1 MKRHRLTFTL
11 LLSSSLCLPAVAA
24 TAHWDAVLLTDL
36 GLYHFDPHTVS
47 EKGGVKSIQTL
58 LDYKTTQET
67 AEGKKYRSSQTE
79 IQLNCKRH
87 SARIMHTTYFA
98 GAMGAGQEVL
108 KEGSV
113 REWLDVVKGTP
124 IERIAHRVC

>member
-1 MKRHRLTFTL
+1 MNHFRLTL
-11 LLSSSLCLPAVAA
+11 LLLLSCGMSLPAMAA
-24 TAHWDAVLLTDL
+24 PAHWDAVLLTPL
-36 GLYHFDPHTVS
+36 GLYHFDTNSVS
-47 EKGGVKSIQTL
+47 DKGGIKSVQTL

-67 AEGKKYRSSQTE
+67 SEGQKYRSSQTE
-79 IQLNCKRH
+79 IQLNCKSQ
-87 SARIMHTTYFA
+87 SARIMHTSYHA
-98 GAMGAGQEVL
+98 GAMGAGKEVF

>member
-1 MKRHRLTFTL
+1 MNNTRLLITWVL
-11 LLSSSLCLPAVAA
+11 ASSLGQPALAA
-24 TAHWDAVLLTDL
+24 PAHWDAVLLTPL

-47 EKGGVKSIQTL
+47 DKGGIKTVQTL

-67 AEGKKYRSSQTE
+67 SEGQKYRSSQTE
-79 IQLNCKRH
+79 IQLNCKSQ
-87 SARIMHTTYFA
+87 SARIMHTSYHSA
-98 GAMGAGQEVL
+98 AMGTGKEVF

-113 REWLDVVKGTP
+113 REWMDVVKGTP